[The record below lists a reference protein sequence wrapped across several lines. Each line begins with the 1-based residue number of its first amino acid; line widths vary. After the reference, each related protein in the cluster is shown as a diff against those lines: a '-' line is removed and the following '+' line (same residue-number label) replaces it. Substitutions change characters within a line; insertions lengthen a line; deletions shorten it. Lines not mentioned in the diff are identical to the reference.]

1 MRTIKKYVFE
11 FSELSDSAKEKAR
24 DWYRQGECD
33 YEWWDYVYE
42 LAKTAGGMLGIDIN
56 RIYFSGF
63 WSQGDGACFE
73 GSYSYRKG
81 WRKALASE
89 FGGELLAEL
98 TKLGEQLQ
106 KVQSRVFYSGTAS
119 TQQSGHYQHSGC
131 MAVSVDCDEKYG
143 QSAFSEL
150 EDELTDVLRWF
161 ADWIYGQL
169 EKEYEWLNSDEQV
182 DESIAANGYE
192 FNEDGSIY

>member
-1 MRTIKKYVFE
+1 MRTVEKYVFE

-24 DWYRQGECD
+24 DWYRQGAFD
-33 YEWWDYVYE
+33 YEWWDSIYE
-42 LAKTAGGMLGIDIN
+42 LAKTAGGMLGIDID

-89 FGGELLAEL
+89 FGGDLLAEL

-106 KVQSRVFYSGTAS
+106 KAQSRVFYTGSAS
-119 TQQSGHYQHSGC
+119 TRQSGHYQHSGC
-131 MAVSVDCDEKYG
+131 MSVSVDCDEKYG
-143 QSAFSEL
+143 QVTFSEL

-169 EKEYEWLNSDEQV
+169 ENEYEWLNSDEQV
-182 DESIAANGYE
+182 DESVIANGYE

>member
-1 MRTIKKYVFE
+1 MRTVKKEVFE
-11 FSELSDSAKEKAR
+11 FSELSERAKEKAR
-24 DWYRQGECD
+24 EWWRNAGHD
-33 YEWWDYVYE
+33 EWWDGVYE
-42 LAKTAGGMLGIDIN
+42 LAKTAGAMLGIDIDH
-56 RIYFSGF
+56 IYFSGF

-106 KVQSRVFYSGTAS
+106 KAQSRVFYTGSAS
-119 TQQSGHYQHSGC
+119 TRQSGNYQHSGC
-131 MAVSVDCDEKYG
+131 MSVSVDCDEKYG
-143 QSAFSEL
+143 QATFSEL
-150 EDELTDVLRWF
+150 EDELADVLRWF

-182 DESIAANGYE
+182 DESIIANDYE